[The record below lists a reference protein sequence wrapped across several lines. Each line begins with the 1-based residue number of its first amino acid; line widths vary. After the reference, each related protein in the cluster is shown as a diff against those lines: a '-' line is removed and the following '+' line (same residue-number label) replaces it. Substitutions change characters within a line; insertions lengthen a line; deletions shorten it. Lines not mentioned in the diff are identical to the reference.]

1 MIFMTFLKSYWKPIA
16 ILLIGLI
23 IFTAGY
29 SRGYSHEKAVYDA
42 YRYQSEA
49 LAHVAEAH
57 TSDVVKNQKKITENV
72 TREYANAVDQLKIYY
87 ASHPTVKWLH
97 DSLPSGSQVSDL
109 SNTTSAP
116 HGNTTGIKLS
126 ADGASPLDCAADVMQ
141 LLALQKW
148 IKEQEGNK

>member
-1 MIFMTFLKSYWKPIA
+1 MNFLKFYWKPIA
-16 ILLIGLI
+16 TLLIGLI

-49 LAHVAEAH
+49 LAHVAQAH
-57 TSDVVKNQKKITENV
+57 TTDVVNKQVEITNNV
-72 TREYANAVDQLKIYY
+72 TKEYANAVDKLKIYY
-87 ASHPTVKWLH
+87 ANHRPVKWLH
-97 DSLPSGSQVSDL
+97 DTLPSSGKVSDL
-109 SNTTSAP
+109 SDTSSASD
-116 HGNTTGIKLS
+116 GNTTGIKLG

-141 LLALQKW
+141 LLSLQKW